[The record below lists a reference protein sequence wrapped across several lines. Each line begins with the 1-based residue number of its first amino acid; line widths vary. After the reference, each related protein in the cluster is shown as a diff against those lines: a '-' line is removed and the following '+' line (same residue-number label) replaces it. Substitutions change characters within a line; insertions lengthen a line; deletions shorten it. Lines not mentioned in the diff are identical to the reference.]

1 MKMRQKRILI
11 VFTIISLLLLVGSIL
26 FQFLNEEDPYQ
37 FYTGLGKDIDV
48 SPDDETIAFS
58 YYVDGDEAIYTAN
71 LDGSELTKVSS
82 KENGRFRSPKF
93 SQDGEQ
99 LLFLS
104 EEIDGA
110 QSLLVMNK
118 DGSHQKRV
126 TDDSL
131 HVTDAVFSP
140 NGDILYFI
148 AKLSSEINKM
158 EGETKEGYDLY
169 KINRDG
175 TNLEQLTDQDHFT
188 MNDLS
193 ISEDG
198 EELYYSLFQAY
209 EEPTVFSLKDKT
221 ESPVVSVKK
230 DIYSSVLSKDKK
242 FLAYTAVTKAS
253 LNSSLFK
260 YELYLQNL
268 QTAETK
274 RLTYLDNNI
283 QSPVFLHHENK
294 LAFLEYT
301 NWPGDP
307 ENYRLM
313 TVSFEGGDEQE
324 VNVNLPSSTNSHLA
338 MKTVYFLLAN
348 EVAMAIY
355 YVLFFGG
362 LILLSHRRSGK
373 VFQPSFISLGLS
385 LLFFIGSFAIGAITN
400 PWYGIWLAMVAVA
413 MFICSLVLVL
423 FSYVVSKM
431 RKK

>member
-1 MKMRQKRILI
+1 MRQKWILI

-26 FQFLNEEDPYQ
+26 FQFLKEEDPYQ

-48 SPDDETIAFS
+48 SPDDQTITFS

-71 LDGSELTKVSS
+71 LDGSELTKVSG
-82 KENGRFRSPKF
+82 KENGRFRNPKF

-104 EEIDGA
+104 EELDGA
-110 QSLLVMNK
+110 QSLMVMNK

-140 NGDILYFI
+140 KGDILYFT
-148 AKLSSEINKM
+148 AMLSSEINKM
-158 EGETKEGYDLY
+158 EGETREGYDLY
-169 KINRDG
+169 KINSDG

-188 MNDLS
+188 MSELS

-198 EELYYSLFQAY
+198 EELYYSLFQAH
-209 EEPTVFSLKDKT
+209 EEPTAFSLKDKT

-242 FLAYTAVTKAS
+242 FLAYTAVTKKS

-260 YELYLQNL
+260 YELYLQNIE
-268 QTAETK
+268 TTETK
-274 RLTYLDNNI
+274 RLTNLNKNI

-324 VNVNLPSSTNSHLA
+324 ISLNLPSSTDRHLA
-338 MKTVYFLLAN
+338 MKTVYFLLSN
-348 EVAMAIY
+348 EVATAIY
-355 YVLFFGG
+355 YVLFFVG
-362 LILLSHRRSGK
+362 LILLTHIRSGK
-373 VFQPSFISLGLS
+373 VFRPSFISLGLS

-423 FSYVVSKM
+423 FSYVVSKV

>member
-1 MKMRQKRILI
+1 MREKWILI

-37 FYTGLGKDIDV
+37 FYTGLGKDIDI
-48 SPDDETIAFS
+48 SPDDGTVAFS
-58 YYVDGDEAIYTAN
+58 YYLDGDEAIYTAK

-82 KENGRFRSPKF
+82 KEEGRFRNPKF
-93 SQDGEQ
+93 SQGTEQ

-104 EEIDGA
+104 EGIDGV
-110 QSLLVMNK
+110 QSLMVMNK

-131 HVTDAVFSP
+131 HVKDAVFSP
-140 NGDILYFI
+140 SGETLYFT

-169 KINRDG
+169 KINRDE
-175 TNLEQLTDQDHFT
+175 TDLEQLTDQDHFT
-188 MNDLS
+188 MNELS
-193 ISEDG
+193 ISVDG
-198 EELYYSLFQAY
+198 EELYYSLY
-209 EEPTVFSLKDKT
+209 EVNEQLTAFSLKDQT
-221 ESPVVSVKK
+221 ETRVADVNK
-230 DIYSSVLSKDKK
+230 DMYSSILSKDKK
-242 FLAYTAVTKAS
+242 LLAYTAVTKAS

-260 YELYLQNL
+260 YELYLQDL
-268 QTAETK
+268 DTTETK
-274 RLTYLDNNI
+274 RLTNLNKNI
-283 QSPVFLHHENK
+283 QSPVFFHHENK

-301 NWPGDP
+301 NWPSDP

-324 VNVNLPSSTNSHLA
+324 INVNLPSSTNRHLA
-338 MKTVYFLLAN
+338 MKTVYFLLSN
-348 EVAMAIY
+348 EVATAIY
-355 YVLFFGG
+355 YVLFFVG
-362 LILLSHRRSGK
+362 LILLTQRRSGK

-423 FSYVVSKM
+423 FSYIVSKM